1 MDTGPL
7 VALLLLGALA
17 AAAAGWVRRLAVA
30 AAPLALAGLA
40 LAALLAAASGRVDAG
55 RGQVTLLVV
64 LAGALAVAGGGPVT
78 SRVFALVDGRG
89 HGDDPGSIHRAGDV
103 LRGGAW
109 IGALERA
116 AIFASLAV
124 GQPEGV
130 AIVLG
135 LKGLGRYPELRN
147 DEKAGAAERI
157 IIGTFASVLWAAACA
172 GVVPLLV

>member
-17 AAAAGWVRRLAVA
+17 AAAAGWVRRLAA
-30 AAPLALAGLA
+30 AAIALAGLALGGLA
-40 LAALLAAASGRVDAG
+40 LAALLAAASGPVDSG
-55 RGQVTLLVV
+55 RGQVTLFVV

-89 HGDDPGSIHRAGDV
+89 HGDDPGSMNRAGEV

-116 AIFASLAV
+116 AIFASLATA
-124 GQPEGV
+124 QPEGV

-135 LKGLGRYPELRN
+135 L
-147 DEKAGAAERI
+147 
-157 IIGTFASVLWAAACA
+157 
-172 GVVPLLV
+172 